1 MFIALYGCGTGADS
15 KTTNPVT
22 GYSMTLTADLASLAA
37 GNSTVVTA
45 TVTDGA
51 GLPANGQLVTFTLPI
66 NNSAATIVTIS
77 ETTGANGKAVAVYT
91 AGAANPGVDVNDTI
105 RAAVSSVAGAVIVT
119 RTKATIA
126 PAGVYRLTLTADVT
140 SLAAG
145 QNSIITATVT
155 DGTGN
160 LVSGQTVTFS
170 FISNLSG
177 AATPINI
184 SGTTDASGKALAVYT
199 AGALLPT
206 TSVQDAIRASV
217 TGSSGAVIITR
228 TASTV
233 VPGVYHIA
241 LAADVTTLAAEQN
254 SMITATVTDGAGNPA
269 SSQAVTFTLLI
280 DNSTATITAVGAT
293 TDANGKAV
301 VIYTAGSASPTTS
314 VQDTVRASVT
324 GSASAIVITRTA
336 STYTP
341 PIGNQ
346 ITLTA
351 DVTSLAAGR
360 NSVITATVKDG
371 SGNVVSGQ
379 AVTFTLLINNSTAT
393 LATVSATTDTSGKAV
408 VIYTAGANNPTETVQ
423 DVVEASVTGATG
435 VVIITRTAST
445 ATPPAGYRL
454 TITAT
459 PVSLAANANS
469 VIIAKVINNA
479 TGSDAAGVT
488 VTFAMPINNSTATLK
503 NLSGSATAPV
513 TGITD
518 AQGYAIA
525 TYTAGINTPS
535 LSIQDVVTA
544 TVTGSAAA
552 AIITRLPNIGTGIRI
567 KTFIQDPEWVWP
579 DPYVAGPSSV
589 IMKVTVTTD
598 DLETPVKSET
608 VTFSMILGSGTITA
622 GGGASTS
629 VLLMPLPVVTDDN
642 GEAYVIFTRPGV
654 GPNETI
660 IRAQILGTTN
670 GGDAARIVFW

>member
-1 MFIALYGCGTGADS
+1 MMSKPNMNKTYRSLLQLIFFLLMFTTLYGCGSGPE
-15 KTTNPVT
+15 TTSTTKDPVT

-66 NNSAATIVTIS
+66 NNSSATITAIG

-91 AGAANPGVDVNDTI
+91 AGAATPGVDVNDTI

-119 RTKATIA
+119 RTKATVA

-160 LVSGQTVTFS
+160 PVSNQAVTFS
-170 FISNLSG
+170 FISNPSEATLTTIG
-177 AATPINI
+177 A
-184 SGTTDASGKALAVYT
+184 TTDASGMALAVYT
-199 AGALLPT
+199 AGVSTPT
-206 TSVQDAIRASV
+206 VSVQDAVRAAV
-217 TGSSGAVIITR
+217 TGSTGAVIITR

-280 DNSTATITAVGAT
+280 DNSTATLTTVGAT

-314 VQDTVRASVT
+314 VQDTVRGTVT

-371 SGNVVSGQ
+371 SGNLVSGQ
-379 AVTFTLLINNSTAT
+379 AVTFTLLIDNSTAILT
-393 LATVSATTDTSGKAV
+393 TVGATTDTSGKAV
-408 VIYTAGANNPTETVQ
+408 VIYRSGAGSPTETVQ
-423 DVVEASVTGATG
+423 DTVRASVTGSASAI
-435 VVIITRTAST
+435 VITRT
-445 ATPPAGYRL
+445 
-454 TITAT
+454 
-459 PVSLAANANS
+459 
-469 VIIAKVINNA
+469 K
-479 TGSDAAGVT
+479 
-488 VTFAMPINNSTATLK
+488 
-503 NLSGSATAPV
+503 
-513 TGITD
+513 
-518 AQGYAIA
+518 
-525 TYTAGINTPS
+525 
-535 LSIQDVVTA
+535 
-544 TVTGSAAA
+544 
-552 AIITRLPNIGTGIRI
+552 
-567 KTFIQDPEWVWP
+567 
-579 DPYVAGPSSV
+579 
-589 IMKVTVTTD
+589 
-598 DLETPVKSET
+598 
-608 VTFSMILGSGTITA
+608 
-622 GGGASTS
+622 
-629 VLLMPLPVVTDDN
+629 
-642 GEAYVIFTRPGV
+642 
-654 GPNETI
+654 I
-660 IRAQILGTTN
+660 IRCGL
-670 GGDAARIVFW
+670 